1 MCLLFIT
8 FSKVIN
14 MFIKFLVTKKYRSDC
29 NPFIKSSIF
38 NREKK
43 KKKPVYW
50 VSLRGNLLKTEKHTV
65 VVLYWVFIIDWA
77 SLNRFDIRY
86 IYSG

>member
-43 KKKPVYW
+43 KKNQSIELVLEVTYSKQKNTLWLFYIEF
-50 VSLRGNLLKTEKHTV
+50 LLLTEPH
-65 VVLYWVFIIDWA
+65 
-77 SLNRFDIRY
+77 
-86 IYSG
+86 

>member
-43 KKKPVYW
+43 KKKNQSIELVLEVTYSKQKNTLW
-50 VSLRGNLLKTEKHTV
+50 LFYIEFLLLTEPH
-65 VVLYWVFIIDWA
+65 
-77 SLNRFDIRY
+77 
-86 IYSG
+86 